1 MYSVKDTACA
11 VGFPIRTFTDQS
23 LFAAPRNLSQRTT
36 SFVASDCQGIHHMLL
51 RRLNSNHAQ
60 GQVRCHV
67 FDTFSAFFQTFI
79 FGCLQNLFTMCKNRS
94 PESQAI
100 KGQEKAPCLLITR
113 PNDLQP
119 VHPYRGG
126 AEEDRTPDLLNAN
139 QALSQ
144 LSYGP
149 IPDDR
154 AMVGQGGL
162 EPPTPRLSSV
172 CSCLLYTSPSPR
184 DGLLSRMPSSA

>member
-1 MYSVKDTACA
+1 MYSAKDTACA

-23 LFAAPRNLSQRTT
+23 LFAAPRDLSQRTT
-36 SFVASDCQGIHHMLL
+36 SFIASDCQGIHHMLL

-100 KGQEKAPCLLITR
+100 KGQEKASCLLITR
-113 PNDLQP
+113 PNDPPTCPPLP
-119 VHPYRGG
+119 WWSRGG
-126 AEEDRTPDLLNAN
+126 SNSRPPECKSGALPAELRPHTRRPGDGGPGRT
-139 QALSQ
+139 
-144 LSYGP
+144 
-149 IPDDR
+149 
-154 AMVGQGGL
+154 
-162 EPPTPRLSSV
+162 
-172 CSCLLYTSPSPR
+172 
-184 DGLLSRMPSSA
+184 